1 MIQRLIAA
9 AAFGWVVCMAPAH
22 GADAY
27 PDRPIKL
34 IVPFTPG
41 GNTDLLG
48 RLVAQ
53 KLSAAVGQQVVVENR
68 PGAAGT
74 IGVDAVA
81 KAKPDGYT
89 LGLASFGNILTA
101 ASWYKSLPYDPVK
114 DLAPVILLA
123 TPQTVLVA
131 NPKLPFND
139 VKGLIAYAKANPGKL
154 NYGSSGSGSSNHLF
168 GALFASMAHI
178 DMTHVPYKGS
188 GPAVNDV
195 VGGTIQLSFAP
206 FPLVLGQI
214 ATGGLKALAVTGA
227 ARHPLLPHTP
237 TVAEAG
243 VPGYEAL
250 GWFALMVPAG
260 TPKPIIERLN
270 VEINRI
276 LASPEVKNNLAQE
289 GAEPVGGTPEDA
301 RRSITEGVKKWGG
314 LVKQLRLQPNVP

>member
-1 MIQRLIAA
+1 M
-9 AAFGWVVCMAPAH
+9 
-22 GADAY
+22 Y
-27 PDRPIKL
+27 PDRPIRL
-34 IVPFTPG
+34 IVPYTPG

-48 RLVAQ
+48 RMIAQ
-53 KLSAAVGQQVVVENR
+53 RLGESTGQTVVVENR

-89 LGLASFGNILTA
+89 MVLASFGNILTA
-101 ASWYKSLPYDPVK
+101 AAWYKTLPYDPVA
-114 DLAPVILLA
+114 DLAPVALLA

-188 GPAVNDV
+188 GPAINDV
-195 VGGTIQLSFAP
+195 MAGTIQLSFAP
-206 FPLVLGQI
+206 FPLVIGQI
-214 ATGGLKALAVTGA
+214 ATGRLKALAVTGA
-227 ARHPLLPHTP
+227 TRHPLLPHTP

-260 TPKPIIERLN
+260 TPKPLIDRLN
-270 VEINRI
+270 VEVNRI
-276 LASPEVKNNLAQE
+276 LKLPEVKASLAQE
-289 GAEPVGGTPEDA
+289 GAEPVGGTPEAA

-314 LVKQLRLQPNVP
+314 LVNKLGITP

>member
-9 AAFGWVVCMAPAH
+9 IGLAACMALAH
-22 GADAY
+22 GASVY
-27 PDRPIKL
+27 PDRPIRL
-34 IVPFTPG
+34 IVPYTPG

-48 RLVAQ
+48 RMIAQ
-53 KLSAAVGQQVVVENR
+53 RLGESTGQTVVVENR

-89 LGLASFGNILTA
+89 MVLASFGNILTA
-101 ASWYKSLPYDPVK
+101 AAWYKTLPYDPVA
-114 DLAPVILLA
+114 DLAPVALLA

-188 GPAVNDV
+188 GPAINDV
-195 VGGTIQLSFAP
+195 MAGTIQLSFAP
-206 FPLVLGQI
+206 FPLVIGQI
-214 ATGGLKALAVTGA
+214 ATGRLKALAVTGA
-227 ARHPLLPHTP
+227 TRHPLLPHTP

-260 TPKPIIERLN
+260 TPKPLIDRLN
-270 VEINRI
+270 VEVNRI
-276 LASPEVKNNLAQE
+276 LKLPEVKASLAQE
-289 GAEPVGGTPEDA
+289 GAEPVGGTPEAA

-314 LVKQLRLQPNVP
+314 LVNKLGITP

>member
-9 AAFGWVVCMAPAH
+9 IGLAICMAAAH
-22 GADAY
+22 GAGAY
-27 PDRPIKL
+27 PDRPIRL
-34 IVPFTPG
+34 IVPYTPG

-48 RLVAQ
+48 RMIAQ
-53 KLSAAVGQQVVVENR
+53 RLGESTGQTVVVENR

-81 KAKPDGYT
+81 KSKPDGYT
-89 LGLASFGNILTA
+89 MVLASFGNILTA
-101 ASWYKSLPYDPVK
+101 AAWYKTLPYDPVA
-114 DLAPVILLA
+114 DLAPIALLA

-131 NPKLPFND
+131 NPRLPFND

-188 GPAVNDV
+188 GPAINDV
-195 VGGTIQLSFAP
+195 MAGTIQLSFAP
-206 FPLVLGQI
+206 FPLVIGQI
-214 ATGGLKALAVTGA
+214 ATGRLKALAVTGA
-227 ARHPLLPHTP
+227 TRHPLLPHTP

-260 TPKPIIERLN
+260 TPKPLIDRLN
-270 VEINRI
+270 VEVNRI
-276 LASPEVKNNLAQE
+276 LKLPEVKASLAQE
-289 GAEPVGGTPEDA
+289 GAEPVGGTPEA
-301 RRSITEGVKKWGG
+301 AQRSIIEGVKKWGG
-314 LVKQLRLQPNVP
+314 LVKKLGITP